1 LLCFALLFHVLSLA
15 LLCVGWIGDWA
26 IFFFVSIMIEELEMR
41 RGKQKSHHIIIS
53 TLINYNINNYWDDLG
68 V

>member
-1 LLCFALLFHVLSLA
+1 LLCLAFSCAELSFALRWMDWRL
-15 LLCVGWIGDWA
+15 GD